1 VEEGDDADDGEDY
14 ERDVADG
21 GLHNAAPFLMQAAHQ
36 AYDVPV
42 TWSWWY
48 QAVCNVTLIGVPQLE
63 HALGSQP
70 PNVVCEPLAIE
81 CLFPEAIA
89 VAGL

>member
-21 GLHNAAPFLMQAAHQ
+21 GLHNAPSLMHPAHQ

-42 TWSWWY
+42 MWSWWY
-48 QAVCNVTLIGVPQLE
+48 QAVCSVTLIGVPQLE
-63 HALGSQP
+63 QMRGSQP
-70 PNVVCEPLAIE
+70 PRVEWLPLAIE
-81 CLFPEAIA
+81 CLFPEAVA

>member
-21 GLHNAAPFLMQAAHQ
+21 GLHNAPSLMHAAHQ

-42 TWSWWY
+42 MWSWWY
-48 QAVCNVTLIGVPQLE
+48 QAVCKMTLIGVPQLE
-63 HALGSQP
+63 QVFGSQP
-70 PNVVCEPLAIE
+70 PRVE
-81 CLFPEAIA
+81 
-89 VAGL
+89 